1 MRILKLLKLEKI
13 SRQIVVLVL
22 LPLIFCVFNMAQE
35 VKKIYTKTYIP
46 AEKMIKL
53 VPTINHTS
61 TLVHDLA
68 VERGLSSI
76 FVAKG
81 AKENSP
87 IFEKLVQQRNK
98 VNQDISSFPL
108 FAQDNQ
114 LKERLSL
121 IRSSLEEDRQI
132 TPLKV
137 LKEYTGLID
146 YVISKYVEKPAY
158 QKLSG
163 TRYKEP
169 ITAIVSFLVYKDRKG
184 IERALASSIDA
195 YAQRGESIPPRL
207 LEWMSKMKGE
217 ENAMVRV
224 LNLTLWKNE
233 LEELKKLRE
242 SDSHSQIRDIE
253 RLIFTGNFQKLAE
266 KYKPLQVFQAYT
278 EYLQKLKDFQDKF
291 TKDLAEKEMKTYK
304 AARVEMTVISLVL
317 AMLISASIFLITLRR
332 KLVSSLKSIKQAL
345 SELHRGNLSAKIE
358 ADGSDEFSEI
368 KQGINEIINTFK
380 RIVDEIINITG
391 NISDGNFRNVKINKE
406 IFVGDF
412 EKLGRH
418 LNEIVETLKDFV
430 EELNEIATHLAKG
443 DIDFEVH
450 DGKEFKGEFKEINEK
465 LVDIVSNFK
474 NLAEIME
481 KIAEDLSKGEFK
493 VYDESLLPG
502 KLKNIITNINQA
514 SIKTKAAIDSLIK
527 ILQEGNINETIDT
540 SNLSGELKR
549 IAEAAN
555 EFTLSIRNVI
565 NEIDRF
571 VENLNKGNFHVDV
584 DESKFPEALSALK
597 EALRSIRNTF
607 ASFKNS
613 LLTAIKRL
621 AKGDLTVRLPEDA
634 FEGELKDI
642 ATSFNSGINALRQS
656 IGESVETLKQAVKL
670 LEDKVNS
677 LYEVMESISTQTEKT
692 EVASE
697 SVEKVA
703 EGITSLAE
711 EIKELSNLSEKN
723 LEVITESSESLEQI
737 KKTLNKRMKELY
749 SIIDLILQ
757 IAEQT
762 NLLALNAAI
771 EAARAGEAGRGFAVV
786 ADEVRKLA
794 QKVVSATDQI
804 KETIEN
810 INSDVKERIMENV
823 SSTFQNIETSMKE
836 LEEIVAKVSTKAIKE
851 SESVKE
857 VENIVKEVAEVAVK
871 NIEELKDVAENIKRI
886 SDKIKELEE
895 ELDKFRT

>member
-1 MRILKLLKLEKI
+1 MSLMKFLKMEKI
-13 SRQIVVLVL
+13 SNQIVFLIL
-22 LPLIFCVFNMAQE
+22 LPLIFCIFNMAQE
-35 VKKIYTKTYIP
+35 VRKIHHTTYLP
-46 AEKMIKL
+46 AETMIKQIP
-53 VPTINHTS
+53 VIEHVS
-61 TLVHDLA
+61 SLVHDLA
-68 VERGLSSI
+68 VERGLSSV
-76 FVAKG
+76 FTAKG
-81 AKENSP
+81 KDKHSKVY
-87 IFEKLVQQRNK
+87 EKLLKQREK
-98 VNQDISSFPL
+98 VNRDISSFPP
-108 FAQDNQ
+108 FSQDYQIKN
-114 LKERLSL
+114 LL
-121 IRSSLEEDRQI
+121 SSLRNSVDEDPNL
-132 TPLKV
+132 TPIAV
-137 LKEYTGLID
+137 LKNYTKLID
-146 YVISKYVEKPAY
+146 YIISNYVEKPAY
-158 QKLSG
+158 TNLSG
-163 TRYKEP
+163 TIFKEP
-169 ITAIVSFLVYKDRKG
+169 ITAIVSFLIYKDRMG
-184 IERALASSIDA
+184 IERALASSINA
-195 YAQRGESIPPRL
+195 YAQKGENPPLQL
-207 LEWMSKMKGE
+207 LNWLSKIKGE
-217 ENAMVRV
+217 ENSMLRT
-224 LNLTLWKNE
+224 LKLTLWE
-233 LEELKKLRE
+233 EELRNFEKLRE
-242 SDSHSQIRDIE
+242 DGSYAQIENIE
-253 RLIFTGNFQKLAE
+253 NLIFSNNFKSFAE
-266 KYKPLQVFQAYT
+266 KYKPLQVFQIYT
-278 EYLQKLKDFQDKF
+278 DFLGKLKRFQDKF
-291 TKDLAEKEMKTYK
+291 VNDLTAKELKIYQDAK
-304 AARVEMTVISLVL
+304 WEMILLSLI
-317 AMLISASIFLITLRR
+317 LIGLIVASAFLIILRR
-332 KLVSSLKSIKQAL
+332 KLTSSLKSIHQTIT
-345 SELHRGNLSAKIE
+345 ELEKGNLNVKI
-358 ADGSDEFSEI
+358 DTKGSDEFAEI
-368 KQGINEIINTFK
+368 KRGINEIISTFK
-380 RIVDEIINITG
+380 KIVEEIIHITG
-391 NISDGNFRNVKINKE
+391 NISNGNFRNIEINKE

-412 EKLGRH
+412 EKLEKH
-418 LNEIVETLKDFV
+418 LSQIINTLKDFV
-430 EELNEIATHLAKG
+430 EELNTVATQLANGNVDIEIKDH
-443 DIDFEVH
+443 
-450 DGKEFKGEFKEINEK
+450 KEFKGEFKEINEK
-465 LVDIVSNFK
+465 LIDIVNNFK

-481 KIAEDLSKGEFK
+481 KIAEDLSNGEFK

-502 KLKNIITNINQA
+502 KLQNIIININQA
-514 SIKTKAAIDSLIK
+514 SIKTKTAIDSLIK

-540 SNLSGELKR
+540 TGLSGELKR

-613 LLTAIKRL
+613 ILAAIKRL

-634 FEGELKDI
+634 FEGELKEI
-642 ATSFNSGINALRQS
+642 ATSFNCGINALRQS

-670 LEDKVNS
+670 LEEKVNS
-677 LYEVMESISTQTEKT
+677 LYEVMESISSQTEKT
-692 EVASE
+692 EVASQ

-723 LEVITESSESLEQI
+723 LEVITESTESLEQI

-810 INSDVKERIMENV
+810 INSDVKEKIMENV
-823 SSTFQNIETSMKE
+823 SGTFQNIETSMKK
-836 LEEIVAKVSTKAIKE
+836 LEEIVIKVSSKAMEE

-895 ELDKFRT
+895 QLDKFRT